1 MRVSLRTMSTM
12 NISLPEELKSFVD
25 QQVAGRGYTSS
36 SEYVRELIRH
46 DQDKEKLRALLM
58 EGLESG
64 PGRVADAA
72 YFDELRA
79 SVRRRA
85 TALDKT
91 RPAAARAKREIK
103 AGSR

>member
-12 NISLPEELKSFVD
+12 NISLPDEMKAFVD

-46 DQDKEKLRALLM
+46 EQDKEKLRALLM

-85 TALDKT
+85 TALDKA
-91 RPAAARAKREIK
+91 RSAAARAKREIK